1 MNLDDLRRLR
11 EEAMAAGTGTGR
23 WIKCAQA
30 LMDAFPTYY
39 ETARAMN
46 ERLTAAGAAICQ
58 MKPVVVAAQEWSCER
73 PVSDWADAALLKVLA
88 TFEGDRTEPCEGCDG
103 ECGEPCQPCTVAE
116 MHAGI
121 DRQTAAL
128 VEAVIHQ
135 ESRGNPKAVSNK
147 GATGLMQIMP
157 DTAKDIAKALGVTN
171 YDLKDPKTNRL
182 FGEFYLR
189 QMLDQFGNAQLALA
203 AYNAGPGRVSGWIK
217 KYGNDWG
224 IISRKLAENGTF
236 QETRDYV
243 PAILNSLGEVNAKK
257 LRIDV

>member
-1 MNLDDLRRLR
+1 MTVNLDDLRRLR

-128 VEAVIHQ
+128 VEAGKLLQGTPLDAIYAEADRLGCRLHVRLLSVSTSPVVRSSSHALWPTHRCASRAAGCSRHRLHTPAIRPSPAPPRSPSSRTTRPRRRRWRCGHARR
-135 ESRGNPKAVSNK
+135 SRGHRPRTTAP
-147 GATGLMQIMP
+147 TG
-157 DTAKDIAKALGVTN
+157 
-171 YDLKDPKTNRL
+171 
-182 FGEFYLR
+182 
-189 QMLDQFGNAQLALA
+189 
-203 AYNAGPGRVSGWIK
+203 GR
-217 KYGNDWG
+217 
-224 IISRKLAENGTF
+224 
-236 QETRDYV
+236 
-243 PAILNSLGEVNAKK
+243 
-257 LRIDV
+257 